1 MNRWSPETPSLLVF
15 LCPLTRRTCHFRWV
29 ARKGAPLFFFSFSFF
44 FLSLSHHF
52 PWRDAVVME
61 YRVAKAEFFPFPFPH
76 PLLSADRDVREFGQ
90 FWKATFCEYTYV
102 VA

>member
-1 MNRWSPETPSLLVF
+1 
-15 LCPLTRRTCHFRWV
+15 
-29 ARKGAPLFFFSFSFF
+29 
-44 FLSLSHHF
+44 
-52 PWRDAVVME
+52 ME